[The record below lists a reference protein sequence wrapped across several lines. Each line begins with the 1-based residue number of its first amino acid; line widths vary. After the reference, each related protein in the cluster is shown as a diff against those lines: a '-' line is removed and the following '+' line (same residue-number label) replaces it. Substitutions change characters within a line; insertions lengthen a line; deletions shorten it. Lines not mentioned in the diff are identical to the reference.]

1 MFVKVT
7 NGEIDTYP
15 YSVGKLR
22 RDNPRVSF
30 PRKISDEMLASYGV
44 HDVKRLP
51 SPEHDAETHFV
62 EYGPV
67 PVLQDGAWV
76 YAPTVRELSVE
87 QLAERS
93 VSRAG
98 EARVKRDGLLAA
110 TDYFALT
117 DVTMDAAMTTYRQS
131 LRDITAHEN
140 WPTLTDDDWPPKP

>member
-1 MFVKVT
+1 MFVKAT

-51 SPEHDAETHFV
+51 SPEHDTETHFV

-93 VSRAG
+93 VSRAT
-98 EARVKRDGLLAA
+98 EARAKRNALLAE

-117 DVTMDAAMTTYRQS
+117 DVTMDTSMTTYRQA
-131 LRDITAHEN
+131 LRDITAHEK
-140 WPTLTDDDWPPKP
+140 WPVLTDDDWPPKP